1 MGKALRVLVIVILI
15 LGIGALVLSGLNFS
29 KREVLIGRTHALED
43 GFRKLSSTLEAEDP
57 VDVPQPSYPQRDLSA
72 VTAREMENP
81 ERSAFWDSYNHK
93 YEPSAQPIP
102 TLDMSSE
109 EKRLQIRAYYRIDP
123 ATGKPSIDPTTGRPY
138 TTGAGTMSE
147 LLELALARAK
157 AQNELLHKTRAEL
170 PKLRDELIA
179 TIEELNSVKQMGRA
193 DKKTIV
199 ERDARIAQLEQEK
212 RELEQ
217 KIALLEEEK
226 KELNA
231 QLAEAKSEIEKHLE
245 NIQSLED
252 RVAQLAK
259 EVKDLRGKGTYV
271 RTEAV
276 SQDEIERRLTPGEK
290 GRIVSFNEEW
300 KFVVIEFDAA
310 FLKELMGED
319 TLLPQF
325 EMMVRRP
332 GLQGAAG
339 DFVTRL
345 RLRQVIRE
353 QNLVVAD
360 ILSDWQQVP
369 MEVGDVVYL

>member
-1 MGKALRVLVIVILI
+1 MGKALRVLVIVILL

-43 GFRKLSSTLEAEDP
+43 SFRKLSGTLEAEDP

-72 VTAREMENP
+72 VTSREMENP

-102 TLDMSSE
+102 TLDMSTE
-109 EKRLQIRAYYRIDP
+109 ARRLQIRAYYRIDP

-138 TTGAGTMSE
+138 TTGSGTMSE
-147 LLELALARAK
+147 LLELALKRAK

-212 RELEQ
+212 RDLEQ

-231 QLAEAKSEIEKHLE
+231 QLAEAKDEIKTHKET
-245 NIQSLED
+245 IQTLED
-252 RVAQLAK
+252 RVAVLDKKLK
-259 EVKDLRGKGTYV
+259 EALGKRPVVITD
-271 RTEAV
+271 V
-276 SQDEIERRLTPGEK
+276 SQDEIERKLTPGEK
-290 GRIVSFNEEW
+290 GRIVSFNEQW
-300 KFVVIEFDAA
+300 KFVVIEFSPV
-310 FLKELMGED
+310 FMKELLGED
-319 TLLPQF
+319 QVLPQF

-369 MEVGDVVYL
+369 MELGDVVYL

>member
-1 MGKALRVLVIVILI
+1 
-15 LGIGALVLSGLNFS
+15 
-29 KREVLIGRTHALED
+29 
-43 GFRKLSSTLEAEDP
+43 
-57 VDVPQPSYPQRDLSA
+57 
-72 VTAREMENP
+72 
-81 ERSAFWDSYNHK
+81 
-93 YEPSAQPIP
+93 
-102 TLDMSSE
+102 
-109 EKRLQIRAYYRIDP
+109 
-123 ATGKPSIDPTTGRPY
+123 
-138 TTGAGTMSE
+138 
-147 LLELALARAK
+147 
-157 AQNELLHKTRAEL
+157 
-170 PKLRDELIA
+170 
-179 TIEELNSVKQMGRA
+179 MGRA

-212 RELEQ
+212 RDLEQ

-245 NIQSLED
+245 NIKSLDD
-252 RVAQLAK
+252 RVAQLVK

-290 GRIVSFNEEW
+290 GRIVSFNEQW
-300 KFVVIEFDAA
+300 KFVVIEFSPA
-310 FLKELMGED
+310 FMKELLGED
-319 TLLPQF
+319 TVLPQF

-345 RLRQVIRE
+345 RLRQLIRE

-369 MEVGDVVYL
+369 TELGDVVYL